1 MVATHGPFEFVW
13 FNDDMFSLTGLFD
26 ATIWRSLTPG
36 ISEASLSELSSS
48 RTTISESLEEMQMLS
63 GSPGDKVVPGASHS
77 NESKSSHLQTKMY
90 DPTSNESSVDSMER
104 VFAAELVS
112 RSTVK
117 PKAILIFCR
126 LDETKLGE
134 N

>member
-26 ATIWRSLTPG
+26 ATIWRG
-36 ISEASLSELSSS
+36 GVVISEASLSELSSS

-63 GSPGDKVVPGASHS
+63 GSPGDKVVPGESHS

>member
-26 ATIWRSLTPG
+26 ATIWRG
-36 ISEASLSELSSS
+36 GVVISEASLSELSSS